1 MQNWHSVPA
10 ALPPHSALLSG
21 SPTAAVAIKVIDQ
34 GDFTH
39 RIYRQNATLECLVS
53 IHNVS
58 SIKTIICDGNHL
70 PSTLEVIVQLTSRI
84 QSCTRVQD
92 RAMLLCSSALWTS
105 SIACTSSIDA
115 TSVKYCSRIVSR

>member
-92 RAMLLCSSALWTS
+92 RSSDVALQLCFVVLFDNLHFVDRRH
-105 SIACTSSIDA
+105 I
-115 TSVKYCSRIVSR
+115 